1 MLKPSYRLM
10 LAGEEDAVAAVA
22 RAAFENDPL
31 VNETIDLGLREAFTN
46 ATWRP
51 RYWLAEVDGELV
63 GFGGWNWTWINYDV
77 ACFSWAG
84 VLEAHQGKGIGRG
97 LVEVRIADIKQTNS
111 GISLVLV
118 NTWNPAMY
126 RRYGFETIGV
136 HDFRSGK
143 GEHLMRLSLTP
154 REHKL

>member
-63 GFGGWNWTWINYDV
+63 GFGG
-77 ACFSWAG
+77 
-84 VLEAHQGKGIGRG
+84 
-97 LVEVRIADIKQTNS
+97 
-111 GISLVLV
+111 
-118 NTWNPAMY
+118 
-126 RRYGFETIGV
+126 
-136 HDFRSGK
+136 
-143 GEHLMRLSLTP
+143 
-154 REHKL
+154 